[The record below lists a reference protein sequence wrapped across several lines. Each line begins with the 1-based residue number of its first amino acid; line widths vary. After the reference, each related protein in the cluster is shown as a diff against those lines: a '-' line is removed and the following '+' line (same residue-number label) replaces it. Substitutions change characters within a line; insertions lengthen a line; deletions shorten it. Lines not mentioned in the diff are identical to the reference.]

1 MDQAIFQS
9 QFRKQTPD
17 GDTHPRDVCKDCGF
31 IHYENPKI
39 ITGVLPIWEGKLL
52 LCKRAINPRKNYWT
66 FPCGYLENGETIE
79 EGALREADEE
89 AGISVKLDQLLTVY
103 SVPHVHQ
110 VHLFFLGHMSSSNVT
125 IGPETLETKF
135 VSLHDVNDSE
145 LAFSSVKFA
154 ISAYQQ
160 FLENKTPLPQVGAY
174 QAP

>member
-9 QFRKQTPD
+9 QFRKQTPA

-89 AGISVKLDQLLTVY
+89 AGIFVKLDQLLTVY

-110 VHLFFLGHMSSSNVT
+110 VHLFFLGHMSSL
-125 IGPETLETKF
+125 TLR
-135 VSLHDVNDSE
+135 
-145 LAFSSVKFA
+145 
-154 ISAYQQ
+154 
-160 FLENKTPLPQVGAY
+160 
-174 QAP
+174 